1 MARLQRFHQV
11 SQAVTIACGATDG
24 TNVIDLAVPFDGA
37 ILDRFSATQKVVGSG
52 TGTFVVGISEFT
64 STGTSVGRSNT
75 ITVTAAALGNT
86 VHGNALGYGTQAGV
100 TNSGICVTMGNRL
113 AVTTTK
119 TGTVT
124 ANATLVLNLLWL
136 M

>member
-1 MARLQRFHQV
+1 MARLHRFFQV
-11 SQAVTIACGATDG
+11 NQVTTCTVGQTDG
-24 TNVIDLAVPFDGA
+24 TTLLDLVVPFDGA
-37 ILDRFSATQKVVGSG
+37 ILDRFSATQKTVGSG
-52 TGTFVVGISEFT
+52 TGTFVINVLEYT
-64 STGTSVGRSNT
+64 STGTNVARSNT
-75 ITVTAAALGNT
+75 ITVTAAALAHT

-113 AVTTTK
+113 AVNTTK

-124 ANATLVLNLLWL
+124 GPATLVLNLLWL